1 MKNRNKFLYI
11 TIILFI
17 FINLLAFS
25 FNDILSNIGTKI
37 NNILNDN
44 NETNYVDAD
53 FDKEYIKNI

>member
-17 FINLLAFS
+17 FINLSDFS

-37 NNILNDN
+37 NNILNNN

-53 FDKEYIKNI
+53 FDKEF